1 MSEAVS
7 TSDLI
12 TRHPSAPL
20 VIRLPE
26 GCPFPGEA
34 SVRPERPRDITRV
47 VLFVL
52 VIGALLLGS
61 LWTLL
66 PFLSGM
72 IWATT
77 IAVATW
83 PLLLRLERAT
93 GGRRRLAVVV
103 MTLIVLLVF
112 IVPFALAI
120 TTLLDAAG
128 RSPAVMSDFM
138 TKGLGPPPPWVR
150 DVPGVGARLA
160 DRWQAIAAGGP
171 EALTAFLQPYGRSAA
186 AWAIAA
192 TGGLGRTVLLILLTL
207 VLVAILYS
215 QGETAARGVLA
226 FSRRLGGDA
235 GERTVRL
242 AGQAVRSV
250 AMGVV
255 LTALVQSVLAGI
267 GLWFCGIPHPALL
280 TAVTFILGI
289 AQLGPVLVLAPAI
302 GWLYWTGSSGWATV
316 LLVWSVPVGA
326 LDNVVRPILI
336 RRGVQL
342 PILLIV
348 AGVIGGLISFGVVG
362 LFVGPVVL
370 AATYTLAKD
379 WVARGESEPTKT

>member
-1 MSEAVS
+1 MRA
-7 TSDLI
+7 
-12 TRHPSAPL
+12 
-20 VIRLPE
+20 E
-26 GCPFPGEA
+26 G
-34 SVRPERPRDITRV
+34 SSDITRII
-47 VLFVL
+47 LFVL
-52 VIGALLLGS
+52 VIGTLLLAS

-83 PLLLRLERAT
+83 PLLLRLESAT
-93 GGRRRLAVVV
+93 GGRRGLAVAA
-103 MTLIVLLVF
+103 MTLLVLLVF

-120 TTLLDAAG
+120 STMLDAAG
-128 RSPAVMSDFM
+128 RSPAVMNDFL
-138 TKGLGPPPPWVR
+138 TKGLGPPPAWIEDIPM
-150 DVPGVGARLA
+150 VGRQMA
-160 DRWQAIAAGGP
+160 DQWQTVSAGGP
-171 EALTAFLQPYGRSAA
+171 EALAEVLQPYGRSAA
-186 AWAIAA
+186 AWAISA
-192 TGGLGRTVLLILLTL
+192 TGGVGRMVVLILLTV

-215 QGETAARGVLA
+215 NGETAARGVLA
-226 FSRRLGGDA
+226 FAHRLGGET

-250 AMGVV
+250 ALGVV
-255 LTALVQSVLAGI
+255 LTALVQALLAGI

-280 TAVTFILGI
+280 TAITFILGI
-289 AQLGPVLVLAPAI
+289 AQIGPVLVLAPAVF
-302 GWLYWTGSSGWATV
+302 WMYWTGSSGWATA
-316 LLVWSVPVGA
+316 LLVWSLPVAA
-326 LDNVVRPILI
+326 LDNIMRPILI

-362 LFVGPVVL
+362 LFIGPVVL

-379 WVARGESEPTKT
+379 WVARGQSDAALT

>member
-1 MSEAVS
+1 MRPAP
-7 TSDLI
+7 TS
-12 TRHPSAPL
+12 
-20 VIRLPE
+20 
-26 GCPFPGEA
+26 
-34 SVRPERPRDITRV
+34 DITRI

-52 VIGALLLGS
+52 VIGTLLLGS

-83 PLLLRLERAT
+83 PLLLRLERAV
-93 GGRRRLAVVV
+93 GGRRSLAVAL

-112 IVPFALAI
+112 IVPFALAVS
-120 TTLLDAAG
+120 TVLDAA
-128 RSPAVMSDFM
+128 RQSPTVMSDFL
-138 TKGLGPPPPWVR
+138 TKGVGPPPAWIR
-150 DVPGVGARLA
+150 DIPAVGTEIA
-160 DRWQAIAAGGP
+160 DRWQSVAAGGP
-171 EALTAFLQPYGRSAA
+171 QGLVELLQPYGRSAA
-186 AWAIAA
+186 AYAIAA
-192 TGGLGRTVLLILLTL
+192 TGGFGRVFVLVLLTI
-207 VLVAILYS
+207 VLVTILYS
-215 QGETAARGVLA
+215 QGETAAGGVLA
-226 FSRRLGGDA
+226 FARRLGGET
-235 GERTVRL
+235 GERTVVL

-255 LTALVQSVLAGI
+255 LTALVQAVLAGI

-280 TAVTFILGI
+280 TAATFILGI
-289 AQLGPVLVLAPAI
+289 AQIGPVLVLVPSIA
-302 GWLYWTGSSGWATV
+302 WLYWTGSSGWATI
-316 LLVWSVPVGA
+316 LLVWSLPVGV
-326 LDNVVRPILI
+326 LDNVLRPILI

-379 WVARGESEPTKT
+379 WVVRGASEPTMVP

>member
-1 MSEAVS
+1 M
-7 TSDLI
+7 
-12 TRHPSAPL
+12 
-20 VIRLPE
+20 
-26 GCPFPGEA
+26 
-34 SVRPERPRDITRV
+34 RPEPPSDITRII
-47 VLFVL
+47 LFVL
-52 VIGALLLGS
+52 VVGVLLVGS

-77 IAVATW
+77 IAAATW

-93 GGRRRLAVVV
+93 GGRRTLAVVL
-103 MTLIVLLVF
+103 MTFVVLLVF

-120 TTLLDAAG
+120 STLLDAAG
-128 RSPAVMSDFM
+128 RSPTVMNDFLR
-138 TKGLGPPPPWVR
+138 KGLAPPPAWIR
-150 DVPGVGARLA
+150 DIPAVGARLA
-160 DRWQAIAAGGP
+160 DRWQEVSAGGP
-171 EALTAFLQPYGRSAA
+171 EALAAVLQPYGRSAA

-192 TGGLGRTVLLILLTL
+192 TGGVGRFAILVLLTL
-207 VLVAILYS
+207 IILTILYAR
-215 QGETAARGVLA
+215 GETAARGVLA
-226 FSRRLGGDA
+226 FARRLGGDT

-250 AMGVV
+250 ALGVV
-255 LTALVQSVLAGI
+255 LTALVQAVLAGI

-280 TAVTFILGI
+280 TAFTFILGI
-289 AQLGPVLVLAPAI
+289 AQLGPVLVLAPAV
-302 GWLYWTGSSGWATV
+302 GWLFWTGSSGWATA
-316 LLVWSVPVGA
+316 LLVWSLPVAA
-326 LDNVVRPILI
+326 LDNILRPILI

-370 AATYTLAKD
+370 AATYTLAKV
-379 WVARGESEPTKT
+379 WVARGESQALTT

>member
-1 MSEAVS
+1 
-7 TSDLI
+7 
-12 TRHPSAPL
+12 
-20 VIRLPE
+20 
-26 GCPFPGEA
+26 
-34 SVRPERPRDITRV
+34 VRPEPSSDITRV

-52 VIGALLLGS
+52 VIGTLLLGS

-93 GGRRRLAVVV
+93 GGRRGLAVAL
-103 MTLIVLLVF
+103 MTVIVLLVF
-112 IVPFALAI
+112 IVPFALAVSTVI
-120 TTLLDAAG
+120 DAA
-128 RSPAVMSDFM
+128 RTSPAVMSDFL
-138 TKGLGPPPPWVR
+138 TKGLGPPPAWIR
-150 DVPGVGARLA
+150 DIPAVGVGLS
-160 DRWQAIAAGGP
+160 DRWQSIAAGGP
-171 EALTAFLQPYGRSAA
+171 QALVEALQPYGRSAA

-192 TGGLGRTVLLILLTL
+192 TGGFGRVFVLVLLTI

-215 QGETAARGVLA
+215 QGETAAGGVLA
-226 FSRRLGGDA
+226 FARRLGGDT
-235 GERTVRL
+235 GERTIRL

-255 LTALVQSVLAGI
+255 LTALVQAVLAGI

-289 AQLGPVLVLAPAI
+289 AQIGPVLVLVPSIA
-302 GWLYWTGSSGWATV
+302 WLYWTGSSGWGTA
-316 LLVWSVPVGA
+316 LLVWSLPVAA
-326 LDNVVRPILI
+326 LDNIMRPILI

-379 WVARGESEPTKT
+379 WVARGESQATMVP

>member
-1 MSEAVS
+1 MRA
-7 TSDLI
+7 
-12 TRHPSAPL
+12 
-20 VIRLPE
+20 E
-26 GCPFPGEA
+26 G
-34 SVRPERPRDITRV
+34 SSDITRII
-47 VLFVL
+47 LFVL
-52 VIGALLLGS
+52 VIGTLLLAS

-93 GGRRRLAVVV
+93 GGRRALAVAV
-103 MTLIVLLVF
+103 MTLLVLLVF

-120 TTLLDAAG
+120 STMLDAAG
-128 RSPAVMSDFM
+128 RSPAVMNDFL
-138 TKGLGPPPPWVR
+138 TKGLGPPPAWIEDIPV
-150 DVPGVGARLA
+150 VGSQMA
-160 DRWQAIAAGGP
+160 DQWQAVSAGGP
-171 EALTAFLQPYGRSAA
+171 EALAEVLQPYGRSAA

-192 TGGLGRTVLLILLTL
+192 TGGVGRMVVLILLTV

-215 QGETAARGVLA
+215 DGETAARGVLA
-226 FSRRLGGDA
+226 FAHRLGGET

-250 AMGVV
+250 ALGVV
-255 LTALVQSVLAGI
+255 LTALVQALLAGI

-280 TAVTFILGI
+280 TAITFILGI
-289 AQLGPVLVLAPAI
+289 AQIGPVLVLAPAVF
-302 GWLYWTGSSGWATV
+302 WLYWTGSSGWATA
-316 LLVWSVPVGA
+316 LLVWSLPVAA
-326 LDNVVRPILI
+326 LDNIMRPILI

-362 LFVGPVVL
+362 LFIGPVVL

-379 WVARGESEPTKT
+379 WVARGQSDAALT